1 MAPASEEH
9 GTPRSNCCSISAPA
23 MGSGLSA
30 TVPAPVAK
38 GFARGPEGLPTSGR
52 ADILTGFAAQ
62 AGCTAHA
69 EHGPQH
75 RQLPPALPA
84 PVLEDAWAHT
94 SHRITE

>member
-1 MAPASEEH
+1 
-9 GTPRSNCCSISAPA
+9 

-30 TVPAPVAK
+30 TIPAPVAK

-52 ADILTGFAAQ
+52 ADIIAGFAAR

-84 PVLEDAWAHT
+84 PVLEPT
-94 SHRITE
+94 RVTESQNSRGWKGPLWVTQSKPLPKQGHLQ